1 VPDLI
6 LDLPPAVLDALAQ
19 RSRQTGEPVDRIVA
33 RALAD
38 ALQVGHSTVFQ
49 VSTASA
55 LMAGVADGAVT
66 VADLLRHGDFG
77 LGTFAGWDGE
87 LVVVDGVAHRVT
99 AGGASVAPAGDEVPF
114 GLVTHFVPDH
124 DVVLASVDDVAALH
138 RQLDELRHTDNEI
151 FAVRVD
157 GRFDHLDTRAV
168 CRSTDTTPL
177 DLAVQTQAEFALA
190 DVDATLVGYW
200 TPDHLRSIGITGW
213 HLHALTA
220 DRRQGGHVFD
230 VVGRDVHVGIQ
241 HLGDFRLAI
250 PDTAA
255 FRHAHLATN
264 RDDAIGRA
272 ERKPSV

>member
-1 VPDLI
+1 MDRVNLE
-6 LDLPPAVLDALAQ
+6 LPPAILDALHE
-19 RSRQTGEPVDRIVA
+19 RSRVTGEPIDRIAA

-87 LVVVDGVAHRVT
+87 MVVVDGVAHRVT
-99 AGGASVAPAGDEVPF
+99 ADGVSVAPADAEVPF
-114 GLVTHFVPDH
+114 ALVTHLVPDEQ
-124 DVVLASVDDVAALH
+124 LELEPCASVAELH
-138 RQLDELRHTDNEI
+138 AQLDERRHTDNEL

-157 GRFDHLDTRAV
+157 GAFAHLDTRAV
-168 CRSTDTTPL
+168 CRSTSTTPL
-177 DLAVQTQAEFALA
+177 DVAVQTQASFALT
-190 DVDATLVGYW
+190 DVEATLVGYW
-200 TPDHLRSIGITGW
+200 TPPHLRSIGITGW

-230 VVGRDVHVGIQ
+230 CCGASLVAGLQ
-241 HLGDFRLAI
+241 HLADFRLAI
-250 PDTAA
+250 PDTAS
-255 FRHAHLATN
+255 FRHAHLGGG
-264 RDDAIGRA
+264 DEEAIARA
-272 ERKPSV
+272 ERAPGG